1 MKPSKIKELMINSLD
16 ENANVAEIAE
26 SFEREGLSFDFSE
39 DFENKVFDE
48 LFGKSINVENENTV
62 FSKSFLSLCNKVSMI
77 GAAAIIIFI
86 ISIFFTQG
94 EISLNSLF
102 GLGNVYDEGMIYLLG
117 SAF

>member
-1 MKPSKIKELMINSLD
+1 MKPSKIKELMISSLD
-16 ENANVAEIAE
+16 ENSNVAEIAE

-48 LFGKSINVENENTV
+48 LFGKSINVENDNSI
-62 FSKSFLSLCNKVSMI
+62 FSKSFLGLCNKVSMI
-77 GAAAIIIFI
+77 GAAVIIIFI
-86 ISIFFTQG
+86 LSIFFTQG
-94 EISLNSLF
+94 EISLNSLV

>member
-1 MKPSKIKELMINSLD
+1 MKPSKIKELMIRSLD
-16 ENANVAEIAE
+16 EDANASEIAE

-48 LFGKSINVENENTV
+48 LFGKSINVENENTI
-62 FSKSFLSLCNKVSMI
+62 FSKSFLSLCNKVSMV

-94 EISLNSLF
+94 EVSLNSLF